1 MFKFFKEKIKS
12 WTEKISRDK
21 KEESEELQE
30 KAEKTIRK
38 KAKKKAEKKTKEI
51 SSKKNTKSKEIEEA
65 ELEIVYE
72 KSEEDDETEPG
83 TPSFFQR
90 ITSKISKVKITEKE
104 FEIYEEELRMLLLE
118 NNVAFEVA
126 EKIVEKL
133 KEKIVNQEFLKKE
146 VEGQIKEAFKDIIE
160 DILVEPFD
168 VVKKVMEKKENH
180 KEPYVILF
188 CGINGSGKTTTIAKI
203 AEHMKKRLV
212 SVVLAAG
219 DTFRAAS
226 IEQLKKHGD
235 RIGVKVISHEYG
247 SDPASVGFDAI
258 NYAKKNSIECV
269 LIDTAG
275 RMHTAKNLLRE
286 MEKIVR
292 VCKPDLKIFIG
303 ESITGN
309 DAVEQAK
316 AFNEEIG
323 IDAIVLTKADID
335 EKGGTALS
343 LGFITGKPI
352 LFLGTGQE
360 YDKIEV
366 FDKEKFIERL
376 GL

>member
-12 WTEKISRDK
+12 WTEKISKDK
-21 KEESEELQE
+21 KEESEELRE
-30 KAEKTIRK
+30 KAEKTIKK
-38 KAKKKAEKKTKEI
+38 KAKKKAEKKV
-51 SSKKNTKSKEIEEA
+51 SSKKKFEPEEV
-65 ELEIVYE
+65 EESPETFEE
-72 KSEEDDETEPG
+72 KEEDDETEPG

-90 ITSKISKVKITEKE
+90 MTSKISKVKITEKE
-104 FEIYEEELRMLLLE
+104 FEIYGEELKMLLLE
-118 NNVAFEVA
+118 NNVAFGVA
-126 EKIVEKL
+126 EKMVERL

-146 VEGQIKEAFKDIIE
+146 VEGQIKEAFRDIIE
-160 DILVEPFD
+160 DILIEPFD
-168 VVKKVMEKKENH
+168 VVKKVMEKKG
-180 KEPYVILF
+180 KKGEPFVILF

-226 IEQLKKHGD
+226 IEQLKKHGEK
-235 RIGVKVISHEYG
+235 IGVKVISHDYG

-335 EKGGTALS
+335 EKGGTSLS

-352 LFLGTGQE
+352 LYLGTGQE

-366 FDKEKFIERL
+366 FNKRKFIERL

>member
-12 WTEKISRDK
+12 WASKISKDK
-21 KEESEELQE
+21 KEE
-30 KAEKTIRK
+30 T
-38 KAKKKAEKKTKEI
+38 
-51 SSKKNTKSKEIEEA
+51 KEIEEKSGKRA
-65 ELEIVYE
+65 KKLKKE
-72 KSEEDDETEPG
+72 KKIQIPEEVEGEEG
-83 TPSFFQR
+83 KSFFQK
-90 ITSKISKVKITEKE
+90 IGEKISKIRISDKE
-104 FEIYEEELRMLLLE
+104 FEIYSEELKMLLLE
-118 NNVAFEVA
+118 NNVAFHVA
-126 EKIVEKL
+126 EKIIGDL
-133 KEKIVNQEFLKKE
+133 KKKIVNQEFLKKE
-146 VEGQIKEAFKDIIE
+146 VEEQIKEALKDIIE
-160 DILVEPFD
+160 DILIEPFD
-168 VVKKVMEKKENH
+168 VVKKIMEKKEKKN
-180 KEPYVILF
+180 EPYVILF

-203 AEHMKKRLV
+203 AEHLKKRYV

-226 IEQLKKHGD
+226 IEQLQKHGE
-235 RIGVKVISHEYG
+235 RIGVKVISHDYG
-247 SDPASVGFDAI
+247 SDPASIGFDAI
-258 NYAKKNSIECV
+258 NYAKKNNVEAV

-286 MEKIVR
+286 MEKITR

-309 DAVEQAK
+309 DAVQQAE
-316 AFNEEIG
+316 AFNEAIG

-335 EKGGTALS
+335 EKGGTSLS
-343 LGFITGKPI
+343 IGYVLRKPI

-366 FDKEKFIERL
+366 FDKKKFVERL

>member
-12 WTEKISRDK
+12 WTEKISKDK
-21 KEESEELQE
+21 KEGSEELQE
-30 KAEKTIRK
+30 KAEKSIK
-38 KAKKKAEKKTKEI
+38 KRAKKKAEKKGKEI
-51 SSKKNTKSKEIEEA
+51 SSKKKIEES
-65 ELEIVYE
+65 EEEILEE
-72 KSEEDDETEPG
+72 KSEEEDENQPG

-90 ITSKISKVKITEKE
+90 ITSKISKIKITEKE

-133 KEKIVNQEFLKKE
+133 KGKIVNQEFLKKE

-226 IEQLKKHGD
+226 IEQLKKHGEK
-235 RIGVKVISHEYG
+235 IGVKVISHEYG
-247 SDPASVGFDAI
+247 SDPAAVGFDAI
-258 NYAKKNSIECV
+258 NYAKKNGIECV

-309 DAVEQAK
+309 DAIEQAK

-343 LGFITGKPI
+343 LGFVIGKPI
-352 LFLGTGQE
+352 LYLGTGQE

-366 FDKEKFIERL
+366 FDKEKFVKRL